1 MNTYSHNAFLK
12 NKIRRDGE
20 VCLNSVQID
29 LLGGLTE
36 RKVSIFLKRTDV
48 AMYLQR
54 GHFYRA
60 LHFVVKIP
68 LTYKTAF
75 LILHPTKRKVL
86 SKPIKHFRP
95 FLIAMPN
102 GRVFSSIAFLIWCGA
117 VCLSSLYVRNKH
129 SLHPTTNIDT
139 TPHILQSLFY

>member
-29 LLGGLTE
+29 LLGGFTE

-86 SKPIKHFRP
+86 SKQKR
-95 FLIAMPN
+95 
-102 GRVFSSIAFLIWCGA
+102 
-117 VCLSSLYVRNKH
+117 RNVYEK
-129 SLHPTTNIDT
+129 I
-139 TPHILQSLFY
+139 